1 MIKKIVIF
9 TVVLLSGIG
18 SLYGAGT
25 FTLKDGVCT
34 IVSPRIKLEIQ
45 YGIVVKMIVDGDA
58 ITGVGD
64 APLPDLPFRRSLV
77 PDSDSCE
84 LKKTGADSARLIYKL
99 ENGRKI
105 FYDYKIAGNDIL
117 FRIGVEKINIA
128 KSGENLDIH
137 FANLKP
143 AAVITGVGSRTL
155 RNEPERAPE
164 TMWRAASSFHFPR
177 VILAEGK
184 KNVIMFSAE
193 SSQPYQNMIFYHTP
207 ESDHFVMRGGDN
219 LYYQKLGKLELHKD
233 NNLTTDYFRL
243 SVHKDWLAAAKYW
256 QKNFEKRTGAKPLW
270 KNDSKFARKIHA
282 VYTGIPNLRWQ
293 EDPDAYFK
301 DLAAEFNPENVILF
315 YWNANSILTLGDHR
329 YCLDPYPHPEAV
341 KGLKKNGFQWIGF
354 HGYSLLCNEAY
365 IPQRHAGLFK
375 NKVPKGYQFKPD
387 YQGNTDHFFKD
398 MAPYRSIRGKSLSM
412 LNPAAKTVADYLV
425 RNVVNYAKY
434 HDIPG
439 FYLDC
444 VGAVS
449 YSLKPGK
456 KVFEGKTYTEGDAV
470 VLRRIRQTYP
480 DLLLMPEY
488 CGEWVIPYIFY
499 TWENPHNFAPNL
511 RINHPLRGALYGTYF
526 WSRETMEV
534 DDPVANA
541 YYATLPEIVKGS
553 PKLEGALTSPW
564 HIERAKLFI
573 REKLFNALPDV
584 WEPEALAY
592 YRSEKNGFFQFRKM
606 PFGYAYVDAQKKPL
620 LGIYENIAKG
630 IPGFMIPYWCAYD
643 AQGRAIGLNP
653 ERSYRF
659 IKKADPVPFTVTA
672 LTDGAYLEHVR
683 HNRNWTSCRINSK
696 TLKNA
701 DLTFHFDKMPV
712 TLLVNGKEKN
722 LTGKQMKLSVALPAS
737 IVAVYKAP
745 GKQSF
750 AHKQDWAVGYDS
762 PNGLRTSHGFRGYA
776 CNFMLTVGQIE
787 FAKEKKNGVKIGPGS
802 YGAYAEKLIRI
813 PTGAKT
819 LKFSYAMKNSL
830 KKKNMRL
837 TVSVNN
843 KILSDF
849 IVKNGSQW
857 QEKQVDISAYAGT
870 QALFSFVFRYDDGK
884 PASHSNNYLYIGNPR
899 FEF

>member
-1 MIKKIVIF
+1 MNILIF
-9 TVVLLSGIG
+9 GPNGSGKGTQGALLME
-18 SLYGAGT
+18 
-25 FTLKDGVCT
+25 K
-34 IVSPRIKLEIQ
+34 
-45 YGIVVKMIVDGDA
+45 YGIAHIESGA
-58 ITGVGD
+58 I
-64 APLPDLPFRRSLV
+64 FRKHIGGGTELGMKAKAYIDKGELV
-77 PDSDSCE
+77 PDEITIPMVLDILKNQGDQGWLLDGFPRNMEQARKLDEALKAEGMKLDYVVEILLPRSTARDRIMGRRLCVNNNNHPNNIFIDAIKPNGDVCRVCGGE
-84 LKKTGADSARLIYKL
+84 LKTRADDQDEAAINKRHDIYYD
-99 ENGRKI
+99 EVNG
-105 FYDYKIAGNDIL
+105 
-117 FRIGVEKINIA
+117 
-128 KSGENLDIH
+128 
-137 FANLKP
+137 
-143 AAVITGVGSRTL
+143 T
-155 RNEPERAPE
+155 
-164 TMWRAASSFHFPR
+164 
-177 VILAEGK
+177 
-184 KNVIMFSAE
+184 
-193 SSQPYQNMIFYHTP
+193 
-207 ESDHFVMRGGDN
+207 
-219 LYYQKLGKLELHKD
+219 
-233 NNLTTDYFRL
+233 
-243 SVHKDWLAAAKYW
+243 LAAAY
-256 QKNFEKRTGAKPLW
+256 
-270 KNDSKFARKIHA
+270 
-282 VYTGIPNLRWQ
+282 
-293 EDPDAYFK
+293 YFK

-375 NKVPKGYQFKPD
+375 NKVPAGYQFKPD

-553 PKLEGALTSPW
+553 PKLEGALTAPW

-584 WEPEALAY
+584 WDPEALAY

-606 PFGYAYVDAQKKPL
+606 PFGYAYVNENKKPL
-620 LGIYENIAKG
+620 LGIYENVAKG

-712 TLLVNGKEKN
+712 TLLINGKEKN

-750 AHKQDWAVGYDS
+750 AHNQDWAVGYDS

-837 TVSVNN
+837 TVSVND

-849 IVKNGSQW
+849 IVKNGTQW

-870 QALFSFVFRYDDGK
+870 QALFSFVFWYDDGK
-884 PASHSNNYLYIGNPR
+884 PASHSNNYLYIGNPH
-899 FEF
+899 FE